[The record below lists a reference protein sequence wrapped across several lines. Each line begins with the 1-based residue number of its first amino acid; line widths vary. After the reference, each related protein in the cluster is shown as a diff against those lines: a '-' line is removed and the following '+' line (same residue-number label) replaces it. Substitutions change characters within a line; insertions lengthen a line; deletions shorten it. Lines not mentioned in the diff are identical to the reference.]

1 MYIII
6 VGLGG
11 IGRSLAAQSVGN
23 GDNVVIIDR
32 NEQRCSEMLEHYD
45 VLAITGNATDKVIL
59 EDAGIDR
66 ADALVATTSDDS
78 VNLMTC
84 WLAKRFKVP
93 NVVSI
98 VNNVEHSDLF
108 KEVGV
113 KISENPDELVA
124 SRLYYWARNPM
135 LQQLASIPG
144 GTIFEIVA
152 ETGAPIVPLSD
163 AAPRTNGNAGEPTGQ
178 RRPQH
183 EMRRAARCRGG
194 AGSHRACLFALGP
207 RRRSGKRIGLRR
219 RVGRSRGV
227 AASRGR
233 SARSRSVRAG
243 RSRQSERH
251 PPQRTTPPRRG
262 AAARRRRDPAGRG
275 VQSAVGAV

>member
-11 IGRSLAAQSVGN
+11 IGRSLTVQSVEH

-32 NEQRCSEMLEHYD
+32 NEQRCSAMLEQYD

-84 WLAKRFKVP
+84 WLAKRFKVA

-124 SRLYYWARNPM
+124 SRLYYWAKNPM

-144 GTIFEIVA
+144 GTIFEVVA
-152 ETGAPIVPLSD
+152 EKGAPIVDKEIRELKVKD
-163 AAPRTNGNAGEPTGQ
+163 FVFIAIRRLGGELIIPSGTIRIRPGDTITVFTKKEAEIETLELLNRQLRVPT
-178 RRPQH
+178 
-183 EMRRAARCRGG
+183 A
-194 AGSHRACLFALGP
+194 
-207 RRRSGKRIGLRR
+207 
-219 RVGRSRGV
+219 
-227 AASRGR
+227 
-233 SARSRSVRAG
+233 
-243 RSRQSERH
+243 
-251 PPQRTTPPRRG
+251 
-262 AAARRRRDPAGRG
+262 
-275 VQSAVGAV
+275 